1 MWSLQAHNKLL
12 YWATLPAL
20 ILLFVAALGPGMF
33 SASFTTV
40 TSWQFAVFDVLC
52 HQDPARSFTVSGIQ
66 MAVCARCFGIYSALL
81 MGWILLPVYAYL
93 GKGKSKVE
101 KGWLIAA
108 ILLNL
113 ADVSGNYFGLWTNT
127 LISRFILGALFG
139 LPSAFILVDEFFTLN
154 NSE

>member
-1 MWSLQAHNKLL
+1 MYWGLL
-12 YWATLPAL
+12 PTLTF
-20 ILLFVAALGPGMF
+20 LFLAALGPGLF
-33 SASFTTV
+33 ETSATTV

-52 HQDPARSFTVSGIQ
+52 HQDPFRSFSISGIQ
-66 MAVCARCFGIYSALL
+66 MAVCARCLGIYAALL

-93 GKGKSKVE
+93 EKGKSKIE

-113 ADVSGNYFGLWTNT
+113 ADVLGNYFGLWTNT
-127 LISRFILGALFG
+127 LISRFILGALLG
-139 LPSAFILVDEFFTLN
+139 LPLAFILVHEFFTIN

>member
-12 YWATLPAL
+12 YRGILPAL
-20 ILLFVAALGPGMF
+20 IFLFIAALGPGLF
-33 SASFTTV
+33 SVSAPV
-40 TSWQFAVFDVLC
+40 VNNWQFAVFDVLC

-66 MAVCARCFGIYSALL
+66 MAVCARCLSIYGALL

-93 GKGKSKVE
+93 KKGKSKIE

-139 LPSAFILVDEFFTLN
+139 LPLAFILVHEFFTLN